1 MSTHNVYVTLG
12 ASNHTVKDR
21 EENDYYATDPKAME
35 LLLEKETFSNDIW
48 ECACGAGDLSKVLEA
63 HGYNVLSTDLIYRN
77 FGRGGV
83 DFFNCHEIFDGD
95 IITNPPYK
103 YAKEFCEHALELV
116 PDGHKVAMFLR
127 LNFLEGKSRRK
138 LFNVSPPK
146 IIYVASGRITCYKN
160 GFREG
165 ADVGAQAYAWYIWE
179 KGYKGDTV
187 VKWFN

>member
-12 ASNHTVKDR
+12 ASNHARDER
-21 EENDYYATDPKAME
+21 EQDDYYATDPKAME
-35 LLLEKETFSNDIW
+35 LLLEKETFSKNIW
-48 ECACGAGDLSKVLEA
+48 ECACGSGELSIVLAA
-63 HGYNVLSTDLIYRN
+63 HGYNVLSTDLIDRN

-83 DFFNCHEIFDGD
+83 DFFNCHEIFNGD

-103 YAKEFCEHALELV
+103 YAKEFCDHALELV
-116 PDGHKVAMFLR
+116 PKGNKVAMFLR

-138 LFNVSPPK
+138 LFDENPPK
-146 IIYVASGRITCYKN
+146 TIYVASGRINCYKN
-160 GFREG
+160 GVREG